1 MTYLEL
7 RDLLDGMSPTELAHE
22 VVVYSG
28 DIDDTIRVI
37 GTSPNTDEAMGES
50 MEGFATTQPFLVLE

>member
-7 RDLLDGMSPTELAHE
+7 RNLLNTMSAQELDQP
-22 VVVYSG
+22 VVTYSG

-37 GTSPNTDEAMGES
+37 GTSLNTDEIMGEK
-50 MEGFATTQPFLVLE
+50 MLGYPENQLFLDLE

>member
-7 RDLLDGMSPTELAHE
+7 RDLLNSLTAQQLMQDVQT
-22 VVVYSG
+22 YSG

-37 GTSPNTDEAMGES
+37 GTSVNNDADMGES
-50 MEGFATTQPFLVLE
+50 LSGFSTTQLFLVLE